1 MKRAVFFLLPL
12 LAGLSWAQ
20 EGALSEPTPEGT
32 VATTLNFPTE
42 KVQTPRPVDVYCAGF
57 LSKSVSKSKF
67 VTGGVESPFTTLFGN
82 RDIVYLRGRDYQA
95 GQQYTIVRELRDP
108 NLYELYPGQSG
119 ALRAAGTPYED
130 VARVRVIDTRT
141 RMAVA
146 RIEFSCDTVAPG
158 DLVAPFEEKS
168 LVNFHPPIRFDR
180 FALASGQVNG
190 RILLAKD
197 FDSELGTGA
206 KVYMNIGANQGL
218 KVGDFLRAERTAN
231 TIMNDA
237 VESLSFRAD
246 AYEMTQKEPP
256 TINPAM
262 FDRGR
267 GPTIHTG
274 EMPRRGVGEIV
285 IVGTTPTTST
295 GMIVFTLEPV
305 HVGDTVE
312 LDQQ

>member
-1 MKRAVFFLLPL
+1 MKRVVFFLLPL

-95 GQQYTIVRELRDP
+95 GQQYTIIRELRDP

-158 DLVAPFEEKS
+158 DLVVEGQEQERTEADLMFE
-168 LVNFHPPIRFDR
+168 
-180 FALASGQVNG
+180 ALNES
-190 RILLAKD
+190 RLKLAETRREMWRAIAD
-197 FDSELGTGA
+197 L
-206 KVYMNIGANQGL
+206 QGL
-218 KVGDFLRAERTAN
+218 
-231 TIMNDA
+231 M
-237 VESLSFRAD
+237 
-246 AYEMTQKEPP
+246 Q
-256 TINPAM
+256 
-262 FDRGR
+262 
-267 GPTIHTG
+267 
-274 EMPRRGVGEIV
+274 
-285 IVGTTPTTST
+285 
-295 GMIVFTLEPV
+295 
-305 HVGDTVE
+305 
-312 LDQQ
+312 LDLHE